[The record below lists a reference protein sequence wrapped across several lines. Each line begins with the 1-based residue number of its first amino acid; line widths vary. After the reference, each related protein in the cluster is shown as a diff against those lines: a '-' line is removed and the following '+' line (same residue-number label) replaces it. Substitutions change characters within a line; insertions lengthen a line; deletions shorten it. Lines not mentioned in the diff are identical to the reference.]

1 MMFLHHGLDYS
12 MNWIFFTFL
21 AAFMQSWRNAFQ
33 SRLAGEVST
42 TGVTL
47 ARFLWA
53 SPIAAL
59 YLAFLYG
66 LQPTVM
72 STFSSTFITFIVA
85 AALMQIVAT
94 ALMVKLFKFNNYAVG
109 AGLAKSE
116 ALVAAI
122 LGMIFFGT
130 NLSFW
135 GWLGVIIGGVGVFL
149 MSTQGNLRQMSL
161 MTILL
166 GLGSGSAFALTSLWI
181 REASLSLGLPFP
193 HSAAW
198 VLLLVISLQTL
209 LLTTYLFIVDKHTL
223 TQLWI
228 RPKLTLLTSTS
239 SCIGSIGWFSAMS
252 LQAVPYVKTLGQIEI
267 FFTML
272 ISVFWL
278 KQKIKIKDGFGLMLV
293 ALAAILVMWG

>member
-1 MMFLHHGLDYS
+1 MT
-12 MNWIFFTFL
+12 WIFFTFL

-33 SRLAGEVST
+33 SRLSGDVKTA
-42 TGVTL
+42 GVTL

-53 SPIAAL
+53 SPIAAIYLLGL
-59 YLAFLYG
+59 YQY
-66 LQPTVM
+66 QPVSLPLFTT
-72 STFSSTFITFIVA
+72 TFFGFVIG

-94 ALMVKLFKFNNYAVG
+94 ALMVQLFKFNNYAVG

-130 NLSFW
+130 HLSVL
-135 GWLGVIIGGVGVFL
+135 GWAGVLIGGIGVFM
-149 MSTQGNLRQMSL
+149 MSTQGSWRQLSVA
-161 MTILL
+161 TILL

-181 REASLSLGLPFP
+181 REASLALDLPFP
-193 HSAAW
+193 YSAAW

-209 LLTTYLFIVDKHTL
+209 MLVVYLLWRDPATL
-223 TQLWI
+223 KALWN
-228 RPKLTLLTSTS
+228 RPKIVIATSVC
-239 SCIGSIGWFSAMS
+239 SCIGSLGWFSAMS
-252 LQAVPYVKTLGQIEI
+252 LEAVPYVKTLGQVEI

-278 KQKIKIKDGFGLMLV
+278 RQKVRIKDGFGLILV
-293 ALAAILVMWG
+293 ALAAVMVMWT